1 MKRKNWILFG
11 ILLTGLAVLFW
22 GWQAK
27 GAFAQNMTFE
37 EMLNYPP
44 NGRDVTIQS
53 QDELPTLTSVATN
66 ENIYQPL
73 DSNGYVTQVQI
84 KKNEAI
90 IEHAR
95 GLIQMAN
102 RTYGTAGWW
111 HSSYQIYY
119 VPSDPESSTSPSGLP
134 MPTEWK
140 EDHWDLVDENG
151 LIIQSVSIQDS
162 GDPATSQI
170 GFYKD
175 GVTTNLLYGMTWE
188 EEPQPVSIGSGFLDL
203 TVTDKSVE
211 ILEENEEMLG
221 NQSVIVFTRKPIAAP
236 MIVIGGQLVEAN
248 KVENPPIGS
257 YSRSYF
263 SKDTGLLVLYE
274 AYSLLKDGQ
283 EKLMHRIS
291 ILVYEKIS
299 EPPADVLKYL
309 Q

>member
-175 GVTTNLLYGMTWE
+175 GVETNLLYGTTWN
-188 EEPQPVSIGSGFLDL
+188 EEPQPVSVGNGFLNQL
-203 TVTDKSVE
+203 AADKSMV
-211 ILEENEEMLG
+211 ILEEKDEILG
-221 NQSVIVFTRKPIAAP
+221 NQAVVVLTLRPISAP
-236 MIVIGGQLVEAN
+236 MIIVGGQLVDAN
-248 KVENPPIGS
+248 TVENPPIGS
-257 YSRSYF
+257 YSKFYF
-263 SKDTGLLVLYE
+263 SKDTGLLMLYE
-274 AYSLLKDGQ
+274 AYNLLEDGQ
-283 EKLMHRIS
+283 EQLMHRIIS
-291 ILVYEKIS
+291 LAYEKVNDL
-299 EPPADVLKYL
+299 PAEVAKYL

>member
-1 MKRKNWILFG
+1 MKRRNWVLFG
-11 ILLTGLAVLFW
+11 ILLTGLAALFL

-27 GAFAQNMTFE
+27 GAFARNMTFE
-37 EMLNYPP
+37 EMLNFPP
-44 NGRDVTIQS
+44 SGRDVTVQS
-53 QDELPTLTSVATN
+53 QDVLPAPTTIATS
-66 ENIYQPL
+66 ENIYQL
-73 DSNGYVTQVQI
+73 DSSGHVSQLQI

-90 IEHAR
+90 IEHAQN
-95 GLIQMAN
+95 LIQMAN

-151 LIIQSVSIQDS
+151 LIIQSVSIQNS

-175 GVTTNLLYGMTWE
+175 GVVTNLLYNMTWK

-203 TVTDKSVE
+203 AVTDKSVA

-221 NQSVIVFTRKPIAAP
+221 EQSVVVFTRKPITAP
-236 MIVIGGQLVEAN
+236 MIIIGGQLVDAN
-248 KVENPPIGS
+248 KVDNPPVGS
-257 YSRSYF
+257 YSKSYF

-274 AYSLLKDGQ
+274 AYNLLKDGQ
-283 EKLMHRIS
+283 EQLMHRIN

-299 EPPADVLKYL
+299 EPPADILKYL